1 MKVNSRLHRREEFTF
16 RRSQFIDEGFEK
28 TEKFDD
34 SDVTVVFISCR
45 RRFHIVNYTCIN
57 DAHPVF

>member
-1 MKVNSRLHRREEFTF
+1 MKVNSSLHRREEFTF

-34 SDVTVVFISCR
+34 SDITVVFISCR
-45 RRFHIVNYTCIN
+45 RFHIVNYTYIN
-57 DAHPVF
+57 HAHPVF